1 VWVYR
6 MLAEFTVVPMGVGES
21 LSKYVAKSIELI
33 KGSGLSYRMNP
44 MGTVV
49 EGTYDEIMALVRKCH
64 MRMLEDANRVV
75 TTIKIDDR
83 KGMTGALDK
92 KIESVQQ
99 KVDFKIQE

>member
-1 VWVYR
+1 
-6 MLAEFTVVPMGVGES
+6 MLAEFTVVPIGVGES
-21 LSKYVAKSIELI
+21 LSKYVTKSMELI
-33 KGSGLSYRMNP
+33 KASGLPYRMNP

-49 EGTYDEIMALVRKCH
+49 EGSFDEIMALVRKCH

-75 TTIKIDDR
+75 TTIKMDDR
-83 KGMTGALDK
+83 KGKVGALDK

>member
-1 VWVYR
+1 
-6 MLAEFTVVPMGVGES
+6 MLAEFTVVPIGVGES
-21 LSKYVAKSIELI
+21 LSKYVAKSMELI
-33 KGSGLSYRMNP
+33 KASGLPYRMNP

-49 EGTYDEIMALVRKCH
+49 EGSFDEIMALVRKCH

-75 TTIKIDDR
+75 TTIKMDDR
-83 KGMTGALDK
+83 KGKVGALDK